1 MPLHTHAL
9 MSSPALALV
18 GIGAEERKTTSLAP
32 VHRDIFTYRTRA
44 VVRLLVWRWR
54 GCRDCREGGNSMGA
68 RRHPSSCGP
77 YGLGL
82 ARRLEIC
89 LATGER
95 LWRVW
100 VWCMEE
106 GSVMA

>member
-1 MPLHTHAL
+1 
-9 MSSPALALV
+9 
-18 GIGAEERKTTSLAP
+18 
-32 VHRDIFTYRTRA
+32 
-44 VVRLLVWRWR
+44 
-54 GCRDCREGGNSMGA
+54 MGA